1 MSLSCLQVV
10 SCCIPSSVFWF
21 IRSRSSS
28 LVINIQGSSPVPRV
42 CSKHSPGET
51 EALRGVG
58 GVVPVLVVSLA
69 DGAGHVYKAAL
80 GQTHAPCPQAGGEWD
95 ALHQN
100 CCQPHTGGLYPWCS
114 DGSSGQLWDPALL
127 WPCVSSPVS
136 NCCWE
141 FLKYRRAWRHEL
153 HFLLW
158 VLNCV

>member
-28 LVINIQGSSPVPRV
+28 LVINIPGSSPVPHV

-80 GQTHAPCPQAGGEWD
+80 GQSHAHVPKLGVNGMPYTSTAASLTLGACTHGAVMAAQGNCGTQLFSGPVCHLLSLTAAGSFQSTEGHGD
-95 ALHQN
+95 MS
-100 CCQPHTGGLYPWCS
+100 CIFSYGC
-114 DGSSGQLWDPALL
+114 
-127 WPCVSSPVS
+127 
-136 NCCWE
+136 
-141 FLKYRRAWRHEL
+141 
-153 HFLLW
+153 
-158 VLNCV
+158 